1 MTIVVRDLSGNGTS
15 NHSPKVP
22 IQLVKGSFTGTGSS
36 AALNVIG
43 AVNINIQKGGG
54 SATIDI
60 EKSFDGGSNY
70 NIVSKDADGADASYT
85 TTSDFNGS
93 IEDVGEGAILYRL
106 TCSTYG
112 SGTIS
117 YRLSKGT

>member
-1 MTIVVRDLSGNGTS
+1 ML
-15 NHSPKVP
+15 
-22 IQLVKGSFTGTGSS
+22 
-36 AALNVIG
+36 
-43 AVNINIQKGGG
+43 
-54 SATIDI
+54 
-60 EKSFDGGSNY
+60 DGGSNY
-70 NIVSKDADGADASYT
+70 NIISKDADGADASYS

-93 IEDVGEGAILYRL
+93 IEDVGEGAVLYRL